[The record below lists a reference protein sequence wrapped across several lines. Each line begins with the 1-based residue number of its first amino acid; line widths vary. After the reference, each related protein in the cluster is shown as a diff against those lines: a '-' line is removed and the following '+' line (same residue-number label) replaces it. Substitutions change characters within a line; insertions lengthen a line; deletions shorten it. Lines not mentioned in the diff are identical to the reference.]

1 LEPDII
7 SPDDGWRI
15 PMKALILAVL
25 IGIGTASAQA
35 STYHAPAYNYY
46 QNNWTAD

>member
-1 LEPDII
+1 MKALIL
-7 SPDDGWRI
+7 